1 LGEKA
6 RLYAEHD
13 IPEYW
18 VDTIQAEQVHV
29 HRNPSQGNYQ
39 SIQSLDKSAFLS
51 PLCQSGAVLSL
62 AEPFDLDS

>member
-1 LGEKA
+1 MC
-6 RLYAEHD
+6 YSM
-13 IPEYW
+13 P
-18 VDTIQAEQVHV
+18 EQVHV

-51 PLCQSGAVLSL
+51 PLCQSSAVLSL